1 LRSASTPSSEQGS
14 SAPLTVLVIGNPAAE
29 YLKPLA
35 ALPSDTRVVIS
46 RDRDQLKQAAPDAD
60 VILNA
65 DFRDPSLLLE
75 TFPLATR
82 VRWVHALSAGV
93 EKLLSPEIV
102 ESSVPLTNG
111 RGLYQR
117 TLGEWIV
124 AAMLYFAYDLRRV
137 IRNQQAGRWEPF
149 EHQALYGRTLGI
161 IGYGAIGR
169 AAAQRA
175 RAFGMR
181 ILALRRNGPGDS
193 TVDAVF
199 TRDRLNEMLAE
210 CDYAA
215 ITAPLTVETRGMIG
229 AAQIAAMKPS
239 SVIINVGRGP
249 VLDEA
254 ALIAALESKK
264 IRGAALDVFD
274 TEPLPAG
281 HPFYTLENVLMSPHN
296 ADQVPESR
304 TRAVEFF
311 VKNFERF
318 RAGQPLENVVD
329 KHAGY

>member
-1 LRSASTPSSEQGS
+1 MGS
-14 SAPLTVLVIGNPAAE
+14 SAPLTVLVIGDPAAG
-29 YLKPLA
+29 YLRPLA
-35 ALPSDTRVVIS
+35 ALPPDTRVVVS
-46 RDRDQLKQAAPDAD
+46 RDRARLQEAAPDAD

-75 TFPLATR
+75 TFPRSTR
-82 VRWVHALSAGV
+82 VRWVHVLSAGV
-93 EKLLSPEIV
+93 EKLLSTEIV
-102 ESSVPLTNG
+102 ESSVPMTNG

-124 AAMLYFAYDLRRV
+124 AAMLYFAYDLRRL

-149 EHQALYGRTLGI
+149 EHEALYGRTLGI
-161 IGYGAIGR
+161 IGYGAIGK
-169 AAAQRA
+169 AAAERA

-181 ILALRRNGPGDS
+181 ILALRRNGPADS
-193 TVDAVF
+193 TVDAVY
-199 TRDRLNEMLAE
+199 TRDRITEMLAE

-215 ITAPLTVETRGMIG
+215 ITAPLTAETRGMIG
-229 AAQIAAMKPS
+229 APQIAAMKSS

-249 VLDEA
+249 ALNEA
-254 ALIAALESKK
+254 ALIAALEAKK

-281 HPFYTLENVLMSPHN
+281 HPFYRLENVLMSPHN

-311 VKNFERF
+311 VQNFERF
-318 RAGQPLENVVD
+318 RAGEPLENVVD